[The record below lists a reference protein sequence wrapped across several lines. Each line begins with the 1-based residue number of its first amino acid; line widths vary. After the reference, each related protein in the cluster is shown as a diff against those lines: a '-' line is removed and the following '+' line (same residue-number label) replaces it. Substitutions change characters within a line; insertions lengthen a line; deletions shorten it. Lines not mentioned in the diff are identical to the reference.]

1 MKADNV
7 FRVMALGDIIGD
19 AGRKILQTR
28 LIHLQR
34 KYVPDLIIAN
44 GENAAH
50 GFGITKKIVD
60 ELLNWGIDVI
70 TGGNH
75 IWQRKEIFD
84 FIDKT
89 PQLLRPLNYPPG
101 TPGHGFYLCEKKGLK
116 IVVVNIMGR
125 IYMEPI
131 DCPFRAM
138 DELLVSLDKED
149 VLLLVDFHAEATS
162 EKQLMGWYLD
172 GRVHAIWGT
181 HTHIPTADERILP
194 KKTAYISDIGM
205 CGASYS
211 VIGMNVN
218 ESVRRVIHHLPV
230 RFSPAT
236 EGDLELQGILI
247 DFDKRTKYPL
257 LIQRLSERITQ
268 ESSS

>member
-7 FRVMALGDIIGD
+7 FRVMALGDIVGD
-19 AGRKILQTR
+19 AGRKVLQMR
-28 LIHLQR
+28 LLPLQR
-34 KYVPDLIIAN
+34 KYQPDLIVAN

-50 GFGITKKIVD
+50 GFGITKKIV
-60 ELLNWGIDVI
+60 EEFLNWGIDVI
-70 TGGNH
+70 TAGNH

-84 FIDKT
+84 FVDTT
-89 PQLLRPLNYPPG
+89 PQLIRPLNYPPG
-101 TPGHGFYLCEKKGLK
+101 TPGRGFYRFEKKGMD

-138 DELLVSLDKED
+138 DDLLASLSGED
-149 VLLLVDFHAEATS
+149 VLILVDFHAEATS
-162 EKQLMGWYLD
+162 EKQLMGWHLD
-172 GRVHAIWGT
+172 GRVHAVWGT

-205 CGASYS
+205 CGAVYS
-211 VIGMNVN
+211 VIGMNVS
-218 ESVRRVIHHLPV
+218 ESVRRVIQHLPV

-247 DFDKRTKYPL
+247 DFDRRSKKPL
-257 LIQRLSERITQ
+257 LIQRLSERVSQ
-268 ESSS
+268 ESS

>member
-1 MKADNV
+1 MKANNV

-19 AGRKILQTR
+19 AGRKILQER
-28 LIHLQR
+28 LLHLQR
-34 KYVPDLIIAN
+34 KYTPDLIVAN

-60 ELLNWGIDVI
+60 EFLNWGIDVI
-70 TGGNH
+70 TSGNH

-84 FIDKT
+84 FIDNY
-89 PQLLRPLNYPPG
+89 PQLIRPLNYPPG
-101 TPGHGFYLCEKKGLK
+101 TPGKGIYQIEKQDIT

-138 DELLVSLDKED
+138 DEFLEQYKGQD
-149 VLLLVDFHAEATS
+149 VLILVDFHAEATS
-162 EKQLMGWYLD
+162 EKQLMGWHLN
-172 GRVHAIWGT
+172 GRVHALWGT
-181 HTHIPTADERILP
+181 HTHIPTADEKILP

-205 CGASYS
+205 CGATYS
-211 VIGMNVN
+211 VIGMNVS

-236 EGDLELQGILI
+236 DGDIELQGILI
-247 DFDKRTKYPL
+247 DFDKRNKQPL
-257 LIQRLSERITQ
+257 FIQRIVERINQ
-268 ESSS
+268 P

>member
-7 FRVMALGDIIGD
+7 FRIMAIGDVMGD

-34 KYVPDLIIAN
+34 KFNPDLIVAN

-60 ELLNWGIDVI
+60 DFLNLGIDVI

-89 PQLLRPLNYPPG
+89 PQLIRPLNYPPK
-101 TPGHGFYLCEKKGLK
+101 TPGRGFCKLKKGEMSV
-116 IVVVNIMGR
+116 IVVNIMGR

-138 DELLVSLDKED
+138 DDFLASLEEENA
-149 VLLLVDFHAEATS
+149 LILVDFHAEATS
-162 EKQLMGWYLD
+162 EKQLMGWHLD
-172 GRVHAIWGT
+172 GRVHAVWGT
-181 HTHIPTADERILP
+181 HIHIPTADERILP
-194 KKTAYISDIGM
+194 KHTAYISDIGM
-205 CGASYS
+205 CGAVYS
-211 VIGMNVN
+211 VIGMNISD
-218 ESVRRVIHHLPV
+218 SVRRVIDHLPV

-247 DFDKRTKYPL
+247 DFDKRSRKPL
-257 LIQRLSERITQ
+257 LIQRISERIAQT
-268 ESSS
+268 